1 MPFEADGIQQYTKE
15 ELKQI
20 LEEGKK
26 TVIDVRT
33 PEEYE
38 SGHIPNVP
46 LKPMQEVE
54 QWSEELSKAGD
65 YIFVCR
71 SGGRSQKVAQ
81 FMKQKGFEHI
91 ANFNGGMLSW
101 DVDLQRGKSE

>member
-1 MPFEADGIQQYTKE
+1 MPFETDGIPQYTKE

-20 LEEGKK
+20 LQEGKK

-54 QWSEELSKAGD
+54 QWSQDLPKAAE
-65 YIFVCR
+65 YLFICR

-81 FMKQKGFEHI
+81 FLKQQGFDV

-101 DVDLQRGKSE
+101 DGELTSGKSE